1 MLGFS
6 IGELQQVNFADI
18 THPDDIAETSEC
30 IRCLLANERTT
41 YRMDKRYR
49 HRDGHFVFADVSTTL
64 LRDSVGAPLHLIT
77 SIVDITERKQAEH
90 ALEASEMRY
99 RRLFEAAKDGILIV
113 DADNETIVD
122 VDPFVI
128 ELTGYSHQDFLGK
141 YLWRS
146 VRSRMS
152 LPR

>member
-30 IRCLLANERTT
+30 IRCPANERTT

-49 HRDGHFVFADVSTTL
+49 HRDRHFVFADVSTTL

-77 SIVDITERKQAEH
+77 SIVNITERKRAEH
-90 ALEASEMRY
+90 ALEASETRY

-113 DADNETIVD
+113 DADTRQ
-122 VDPFVI
+122 
-128 ELTGYSHQDFLGK
+128 S
-141 YLWRS
+141 
-146 VRSRMS
+146 
-152 LPR
+152 